1 MEDIKIVERGIPSFY
16 SYPFSSLHLPY
27 NYPTSFLL
35 IRKRAGNHTLKQ
47 KGKWKVGLI
56 FFTS

>member
-47 KGKWKVGLI
+47 KGRGRLD
-56 FFTS
+56 